1 MPGKTKQSNEALEAK
16 VDAQETNV
24 VPDDTVSLA
33 LATPHLAT
41 RRGEVIGGKQ
51 EVKKHV
57 AAIHTSGELGLVE
70 RKLVNILLLNAYDN
84 LATVRQHRLPTKW
97 LMAMLGWA
105 EGDDTVH
112 LKKALLRIVTTPV
125 EFNLMEDAAAQP
137 GKKTQRWT
145 ATALLAS
152 ADLVNGYCEYEYAT
166 RLAEELGDP
175 DVYAIIN
182 VGIQRQFRSGYA
194 LTLYENCVR
203 YRRIGSTGWMSLAIF
218 RKLMGASTPTY
229 DDFRRLSDLVIKKAV
244 KEVNEVSDIKLT
256 AEYERVGRKVARIR
270 FVVEEKEQATIFN
283 QNENVIEEVKQ
294 GDTFKRLRSHGI
306 GEKLAIAWIL
316 TDEQR
321 AVAAL
326 DITEQKAR
334 GGQIKKTGGY
344 VRKLIEDTTIDLSTS
359 TFDKQL
365 EEEANAKRA
374 AEAAQAAARE
384 KAEAE
389 KLARG
394 DKLRDLVKSL
404 SDAEMKEF
412 AATYVA
418 GEGAGRATSYD
429 PVTGTFK
436 IATERVPFMTW
447 VRKQLTVKHGMPTEC
462 NLPCA
467 A

>member
-1 MPGKTKQSNEALEAK
+1 MPGKTKESSKGLEAK
-16 VDAQETNV
+16 EEPQETKV
-24 VPDDTVSLA
+24 VPDDTSTA
-33 LATPHLAT
+33 LSVPRLAT

-125 EFNLMEDAAAQP
+125 EFNLMEDAPTQP
-137 GKKTQRWT
+137 GKKTPRWT

-152 ADLVNGYCEYEYAT
+152 ADLVNGYCEYEYAS

-182 VGIQRQFRSGYA
+182 VGIQRQFKSGYA

-203 YRRIGSTGWMSLAIF
+203 YRRIGSTGWMTLDIF

-229 DDFRRLSDLVIKKAV
+229 DDFRRLSELVIKKAV
-244 KEVNEVSDIKLT
+244 TEVNKVSDINLT
-256 AEYERVGRKVARIR
+256 VEYERVGRKVARIR
-270 FVVEEKEQATIFN
+270 FVVEEKEQATIFD

-306 GEKLAIAWIL
+306 GEKLAVAWIL
-316 TDEQR
+316 TDEKR

-334 GGQIKKTGGY
+334 GGQIKFKTGGY
-344 VRKLIEDTTIDLSTS
+344 VRKLIEDTTIDLSSS

-365 EEEANAKRA
+365 EEEATAKRA
-374 AEAAQAAARE
+374 REAEAAAARE

-404 SDAEMKEF
+404 SEAEMMNY

-418 GEGAGRATSYD
+418 GEGANRSTSYD
-429 PVTGTFK
+429 PSTGTLK

-447 VRKQLTVKHGMPTEC
+447 VRKQLAEKHGLPT
-462 NLPCA
+462 NYDLPA
-467 A
+467 AA